1 MSSQITSN
9 FSNPPSQHEIVLMRD
24 YLGVHVEITED
35 QLKKIKDE
43 QTEKNEPFALTSIVT
58 HEDDYS
64 ESP

>member
-1 MSSQITSN
+1 
-9 FSNPPSQHEIVLMRD
+9 MRD